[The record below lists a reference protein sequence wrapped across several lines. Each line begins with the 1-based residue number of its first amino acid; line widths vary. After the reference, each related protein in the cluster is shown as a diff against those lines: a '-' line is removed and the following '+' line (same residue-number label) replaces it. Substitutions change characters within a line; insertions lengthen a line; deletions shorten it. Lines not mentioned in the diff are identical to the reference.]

1 MTNRSRSPRSASNT
15 AYRGSGCDSS
25 KSGGLRKLARH
36 ARDESSPGHILKNL
50 LEPLRHDHQ
59 ALVACVLDAASSGFE
74 ILPRTAAKF
83 ILHAAGYTKARTA
96 EVIALLSAAEFNR
109 DARSTESSCAQAEKS
124 TQSSVSKWLDHSEWP
139 AVVVQPPPA
148 EQLSAQRAVGESDIA
163 GNFHSCKLG
172 RTVHYESRLEFD
184 VLTALERSEQIAYYQ
199 EQPAQIPYVFQGRK
213 RVYFPDVFAA
223 TADGRGLLIEVKPT
237 DNMALSISRAKAD
250 AGRAWAHARGWGW
263 LVVNNRYT
271 FREVERHII
280 AKANWDLLESELKNC
295 GTLTWRNLLFLQSRR
310 SLTRLDFTAY
320 IVQSGAHLY
329 RSYRVTACDKS
340 SQ

>member
-1 MTNRSRSPRSASNT
+1 M
-15 AYRGSGCDSS
+15 
-25 KSGGLRKLARH
+25 
-36 ARDESSPGHILKNL
+36 
-50 LEPLRHDHQ
+50 
-59 ALVACVLDAASSGFE
+59 ACVLDAASSGFE